1 MKKITL
7 YALIAILVLTAC
19 TPSESQVAQ
28 SATEPIST
36 EPSHTSQVP
45 TETVPPSLTPTT
57 TITLTPTPDL
67 RVIDVDPAEMLITI
81 EDFGDN
87 VVYFS
92 IGPGSIPLR
101 VQASRNWEL
110 SRDYGENVS
119 AAYIESSGR
128 IDGKISLLQT
138 ASTST
143 DMPEFVISQ
152 AVIFQT
158 AAGPQVDRSEV
169 KQVTSC
175 NPEFMETKTINLG
188 ITAIYCYSPVNIG
201 GVSSLDLYEY
211 YNISGSY
218 KNIIFG
224 VTAFGKENSFSEEI
238 VFGLAEMML
247 EKIYKMPLADQV
259 AYQPN

>member
-28 SATEPIST
+28 SATETISPK
-36 EPSHTSQVP
+36 PSHTSQVP
-45 TETVPPSLTPTT
+45 TETFSPSLTPTA

-67 RVIDVDPAEMLITI
+67 RVIDADPAEMLLTL

-92 IGPGSIPLR
+92 IGPGSIPFR
-101 VQASRNWEL
+101 VPASRNWEL
-110 SRDYGENVS
+110 KRDYGESVS
-119 AAYIESSGR
+119 TVYIESSGR
-128 IDGKISLLQT
+128 IDGKIILLQT

-152 AVIFQT
+152 AVIFQSDT
-158 AAGPQVDRSEV
+158 GPQVDRSEV
-169 KQVTSC
+169 QQVTSC
-175 NPEFMETKTINLG
+175 NPEFMETKTIDIG
-188 ITAIYCYSPVNIG
+188 ITATYCYSPVNIG
-201 GVSSLDLYEY
+201 GVSSVDMYEY
-211 YNISGSY
+211 YNIFGSY

-224 VTAFGKENSFSEEI
+224 VTAFGRENSFSEKA
-238 VFGLAEMML
+238 VFDLAEMML

-259 AYQPN
+259 TYQPN